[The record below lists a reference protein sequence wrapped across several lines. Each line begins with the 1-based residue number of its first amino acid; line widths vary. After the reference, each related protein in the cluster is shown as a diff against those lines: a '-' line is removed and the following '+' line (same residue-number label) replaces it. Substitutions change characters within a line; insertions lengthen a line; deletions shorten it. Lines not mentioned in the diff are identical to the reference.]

1 MKSLPTQ
8 SWIASGYLYK
18 NCLLKINPLDSN
30 LQHLPPE
37 QLTELFELY
46 INENTDYDSTIIHN
60 FIINGIDVHYD
71 NDQLLC
77 TAVMNNNLKLT
88 SLLLN
93 LNANLSVRKNF
104 CITIIDFWISRGYS
118 DYIPMQNLL
127 NSHLIIS
134 R

>member
-1 MKSLPTQ
+1 MKSFPTQ

-18 NCLLKINPLDSN
+18 NCLLKINPLSPN
-30 LQHLPPE
+30 LQYLPPE

-46 INENTDYDSTIIHN
+46 INENIDYDPNIIHN
-60 FIINGIDVHYD
+60 FITNGIDIHYD

-77 TAVMNNNLKLT
+77 TAVMNNNLILT

-93 LNANLSVRKNF
+93 LNANLLARKNF
-104 CITIIDFWISRGYS
+104 CITIIDFWISCGYS

-127 NSHLIIS
+127 KQNL
-134 R
+134 